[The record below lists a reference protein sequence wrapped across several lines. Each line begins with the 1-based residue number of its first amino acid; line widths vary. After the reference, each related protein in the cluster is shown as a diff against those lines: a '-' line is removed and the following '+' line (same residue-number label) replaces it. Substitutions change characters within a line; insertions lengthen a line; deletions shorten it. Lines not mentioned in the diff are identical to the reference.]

1 MPIYI
6 NINQYMAM
14 ILNELFK
21 ISYIDIP
28 IRNKGKYPK
37 SLSEFENLENW
48 MNYLINQEIIDK
60 KFVKKIV

>member
-6 NINQYMAM
+6 NIYQYMAM
-14 ILNELFK
+14 ILNELIK

-48 MNYLINQEIIDK
+48 MNY
-60 KFVKKIV
+60 